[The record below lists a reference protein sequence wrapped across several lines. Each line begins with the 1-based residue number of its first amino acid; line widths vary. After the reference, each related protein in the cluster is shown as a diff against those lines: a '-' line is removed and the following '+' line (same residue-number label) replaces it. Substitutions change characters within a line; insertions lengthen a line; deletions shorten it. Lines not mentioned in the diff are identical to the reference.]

1 MYDFSRKSMSVSALV
16 KGIKSNKIRFDM
28 AIQRGEVWDNYR
40 KSLLIHSI
48 LIGIPIEPL
57 LVVYNP
63 EAKDYAVIQG
73 KQRSL
78 ALYDIV
84 EKGKKLHA
92 EMEPVLD
99 DAGNS
104 VEIAKKKFTDLPT
117 DLQERI
123 KEYTLDIWRFEQITD
138 DEMNELFF
146 RINYGKPLTAIEL
159 TRTKTVSLSEFQK
172 IANHEAF
179 TIAISDAARR
189 KFFDEKLIIQS
200 WIMCFKENPSML
212 SAQVKK
218 HMQGEE
224 ISDEEAR
231 KLNNAL
237 NYLLALYNDVLSD
250 KKLLR
255 KMKTPTHIVSLIYM
269 ATLADKNGLTEDEYI
284 EKAKAF
290 FSPESEQT
298 TISDAYNEAAGKG
311 SAKPEQVRI
320 RMAEIEKAIK

>member
-172 IANHEAF
+172 IATHEAF

-218 HMQGEE
+218 HMQG
-224 ISDEEAR
+224 
-231 KLNNAL
+231 
-237 NYLLALYNDVLSD
+237 
-250 KKLLR
+250 
-255 KMKTPTHIVSLIYM
+255 
-269 ATLADKNGLTEDEYI
+269 
-284 EKAKAF
+284 
-290 FSPESEQT
+290 
-298 TISDAYNEAAGKG
+298 
-311 SAKPEQVRI
+311 
-320 RMAEIEKAIK
+320 